1 MAASKPTTLRVRL
14 NVTARAVAGIL
25 GGYVVT
31 ALAASLAARHLPLAP
46 SEAVT
51 TTILASFLIYAVI
64 VLSVFAAK
72 STLKVWLWIGGAI
85 VALGL
90 GLWWSILTGGRL

>member
-1 MAASKPTTLRVRL
+1 MAASKPAGLRVRL
-14 NVTARAVAGIL
+14 DVAARATAGVL

-51 TTILASFLIYAVI
+51 TTILASFLVYAVI
-64 VLSVFAAK
+64 VLAVFSAK
-72 STLKVWLWIGGAI
+72 STLKVWLWIGGASAI
-85 VALGL
+85 LGA
-90 GLWWSILTGGRL
+90 GLWLSILTGGRL